1 MYLQRDQAELVTTLD
16 EKGPPTGS
24 VFERF
29 AFLIECSGLVT
40 SADIANSSMI
50 EEFSNQIL
58 SVF

>member
-1 MYLQRDQAELVTTLD
+1 MYLQRDQAKLVTTLD

-40 SADIANSSMI
+40 SADIANSSI
-50 EEFSNQIL
+50 DRRFL
-58 SVF
+58 K